1 MTCRECIHG
10 PVCRD
15 RKADGGMLCSHY
27 ICAADMFDIGTI
39 RGVLRETEQDM
50 RETAQTACL
59 LVDKHQYLCR
69 ATGVRFARMKF
80 DELWHKK

>member
-15 RKADGGMLCSHY
+15 RKGNGSALCVNY

-39 RGVLRETEQDM
+39 RGILREMELDM
-50 RETAQTACL
+50 QETAQTARL
-59 LVDKHQYLCR
+59 LSDKHQHLGR
-69 ATGVRFARMKF
+69 ATGVRLARMKF

>member
-15 RKADGGMLCSHY
+15 RKADGGAPCTNY

-39 RGVLRETEQDM
+39 RGVLREMELDM
-50 RETAQTACL
+50 QEKAQTARL
-59 LVDKHQYLCR
+59 LSDKHQYLDR
-69 ATGVRFARMKF
+69 ATGVRLARVRF
-80 DELWHKK
+80 DKLWRRK